1 MTPTPPTSTVIERL
15 GRILNSLITDLP
27 WRVASGGMSMAV
39 NILIT
44 SRLIGLRQRI
54 ERIIGQIR
62 AGTYVRRR
70 PSSKPRAPATVPR
83 PPRPP
88 GPVKQGFGWVLPLIP
103 PYWNANGYGAAL
115 EGLLADPEM
124 VALIEAAPVTLG
136 RPLRSLCWMFRVKP
150 PPILAPPKRPSSRPT
165 APPAATADAAPPAA
179 TADAAPPAAATP
191 AALPPAPPPRRSPPR
206 RSSPRR
212 PAAAPPSGACGPPQ
226 TA

>member
-1 MTPTPPTSTVIERL
+1 
-15 GRILNSLITDLP
+15 
-27 WRVASGGMSMAV
+27 
-39 NILIT
+39 
-44 SRLIGLRQRI
+44 
-54 ERIIGQIR
+54 
-62 AGTYVRRR
+62 
-70 PSSKPRAPATVPR
+70 
-83 PPRPP
+83 
-88 GPVKQGFGWVLPLIP
+88 VKQGFGWVLPLIP

-165 APPAATADAAPPAA
+165 APPAA
-179 TADAAPPAAATP
+179 ATP